1 MDMDTAGSVL
11 AELLLPIVLA
21 VGTGLGA
28 WVATHM
34 PGPLKDWMASGTH
47 ARDVQLL
54 VGAMLRRA
62 MAVSSGQH
70 LTTTPALDLASY
82 ARTALPEVVA
92 KLNPTDE
99 ALRTMAQA
107 AIAQAASALAA
118 DRTAAAAAAAPAR
131 PQVPGGGNV
140 A

>member
-28 WVATHM
+28 WVASHM
-34 PGPLKDWMASGTH
+34 PGPLRDWMKSGTH
-47 ARDVQLL
+47 QRDVALL
-54 VGAMLRRA
+54 VEAMLRRA
-62 MAVSSGQH
+62 LAIASGQH
-70 LTTTPALDLASY
+70 VTGTPALDLASY

-92 KLNPTDE
+92 KLNPSEE

-107 AIAQAASALAA
+107 ALAQAASALAA
-118 DRTAAAAAAAPAR
+118 ERTAAAATRTA
-131 PQVPGGGNV
+131 GGSV